1 MHKVMP
7 VVIGDLKLPE
17 SLPRGTVNDETRK
30 AYDKNMKTYVEANA
44 TARFIICSSVRSEAK
59 QHILTCKS
67 GKEMW
72 DRLYSVYEQKNER
85 RLDLLY
91 TQLFS
96 YHKDVNDDIATHVS
110 KLQKIWQD
118 LQEELKSETV
128 GLPKSMLLNRI
139 LNTLPNEYLELKNA
153 WESLPASERNIMS
166 LTERLRLHEQR
177 LKEIKDFKLEETTV
191 AFIAKG
197 NINGFGKKKPS

>member
-1 MHKVMP
+1 MDKFQSIDKLEGERNWLSWKFDIDLQLTMHKVMP
-7 VVIGDLKLPE
+7 VVIGDPKLPE
-17 SLPRGTVNDETRK
+17 SLPRDTVDDETRK
-30 AYDKNMKTYVEANA
+30 AYDKNMKAYVEADA
-44 TARFIICSSVRSEAK
+44 TARFIIGSS
-59 QHILTCKS
+59 
-67 GKEMW
+67 
-72 DRLYSVYEQKNER
+72 KNER

-118 LQEELKSETV
+118 LQEELKPENV

-139 LNTLPNEYLELKNA
+139 LNTLPNEYLEFKNA
-153 WESLPASERNIMS
+153 WESVPASERNIMS

-197 NINGFGKKKPS
+197 NTN